1 MRETDQTHPWLR
13 GNRRI
18 VTILALAAVYFLAAK
33 AGLQLAF
40 VHASATAVW
49 PPTGIALAA
58 LLLVGYGA
66 WPGIFLG
73 AFLANLTTAGT
84 VWTSIGIATGNTLE
98 ALLGAYLVIRYAGG
112 SRAFDRA
119 QGIFMFAVLAA
130 VVSTTVSAT
139 IGVASLT
146 LGGFAQWTDDPSIW
160 LTWWLGDASG
170 ALIVTPLVVLWAR
183 GTPKPLSREQTLER
197 LLLFVAALGVG
208 AVVFAGAFAFEYL
221 TVPLLIWAAFRFGRR
236 ETAALIALLA
246 VIAIWGTLNGR
257 GPFIAATQNTSLLL
271 LQTFMAMMV
280 LFSLPLA
287 AVVAERSGAM
297 TAEVRRRLGLERALE
312 VEQGISETLQRSL
325 LPAQLPRIPG
335 LSVAAHYVSASAEAV
350 GGDWYDVLLL
360 PGGAIGLVIGD
371 VAGKGV
377 AAAATTAKL
386 RHAIRA
392 YALEGHPPADLMDR
406 VSDLL
411 DRGEMATLL
420 YLVLDPLA
428 STIRYTCAGHPPAVL
443 VEPGRPVRFLEG
455 SGLPAGAGMRTGYTE
470 FLTTVAAGS
479 TLILYTDGLVE
490 SPAVDIERGLARLQV
505 AAGALDGDVE
515 SLPRRLAAAVLEEE
529 APRDDVAVFVLRMTA
544 LDPAHVSMR
553 LPAVPASVPTV
564 RHTLQRWLVLGGA
577 DPADSFAVCVAVG
590 EACTNAVEH
599 AYGPVDAVI
608 EVDASCLDGL
618 VTVSVRDRG
627 TWRPRREQKA
637 GGRGMQVMR
646 AMMDR
651 VDVRREP
658 TGTTVLL
665 AYALRR
671 GAPR

>member
-1 MRETDQTHPWLR
+1 MATDQTHPWLQ

-18 VTILALAAVYFLAAK
+18 VTVLALAAVYFVAAR

-58 LLLVGYGA
+58 LLLLGPRV

-84 VWTSIGIATGNTLE
+84 VWTSVGIASGNTLE
-98 ALLGAYLVIRYAGG
+98 GLLGAYLVTRYAGG
-112 SRAFDRA
+112 RAAFDRA
-119 QGIFMFAVLAA
+119 QGIFLFAALAA
-130 VVSTTVSAT
+130 VASTTVSAT
-139 IGVASLT
+139 IGVTSLT
-146 LGGFAQWTDDPSIW
+146 LGGFARWSEVPAIW

-170 ALIVTPLVVLWAR
+170 ALLVTPLVVLWAR
-183 GTPKPLSREQTLER
+183 SRPASPSREQVLER
-197 LLLFVAALGVG
+197 LLLFAVTLIIGG
-208 AVVFAGAFAFEYL
+208 VVFAGAFAFEYL
-221 TVPLLIWAAFRFGRR
+221 TVPLLVWAAFRLGRR
-236 ETAALIALLA
+236 ETATLIALLS
-246 VIAIWGTLNGR
+246 VIAIWGTLHGR
-257 GPFIAATQNTSLLL
+257 GPFTAPSQNTSLLL
-271 LQTFMAMMV
+271 LQSFMAMMV

-297 TAEVRRRLGLERALE
+297 TAEVRRRVRLEQALE
-312 VEQGISETLQRSL
+312 VEQSISDTLQRSL

-335 LSVAAHYVSASAEAV
+335 VSIAALYVSASPEAV

-377 AAAATTAKL
+377 AAAATAAKL
-386 RHAIRA
+386 RHALRA
-392 YALEGHPPADLMDR
+392 YALEGHPPADVMDR

-411 DRGEMATLL
+411 ERGEMATVL

-428 STIRYTCAGHPPAVL
+428 STVRYTCAGHPPAVL
-443 VEPGRPVRFLEG
+443 VEPGRPARFLEG
-455 SGLPAGAGMRTGYTE
+455 SGLPAGAGMRTGYSEHSATI
-470 FLTTVAAGS
+470 AAGS

-490 SPAVDIERGLARLQV
+490 SSRVDIEQGLARLRA
-505 AAGALDGDVE
+505 AAGSFNGDVDG
-515 SLPRRLAAAVLEEE
+515 LPGRIASDVLEGGPP
-529 APRDDVAVFVLRMTA
+529 ADDVAILVLRVTA
-544 LDPAHVSMR
+544 LDPSQLSMR
-553 LPAVPASVPTV
+553 LPALPNSVPTV
-564 RHTLQRWLVLGGA
+564 RHTLQRWLTVCGA
-577 DPADSFAVCVAVG
+577 DDADTFAVCVATG

-599 AYGPVDAVI
+599 AYGPVDALI
-608 EVDASCLDGL
+608 EVHAACQNGV

-627 TWRPRREQKA
+627 TWRLRREQMP

-651 VDVRREP
+651 VDIDRDP
-658 TGTTVLL
+658 TGTTVVL
-665 AYALRR
+665 AYALRAGMTR
-671 GAPR
+671 